1 MAEASF
7 LRSFTFNG
15 QKTSHL
21 FQIEKISI
29 PFLSKENEYYEVGN
43 TDGSNFFHTRISK
56 NSIKIDGYLLKDNSN
71 MTIYKIKDELVKI
84 LNTDEPVKL
93 VFDQLPDRYFNAIF
107 SGSVDHDVTNP
118 DQTSVS
124 LTFDVP
130 DGLAHQIEPN
140 TFTNVYSTSRNLI
153 LDSEYKKKDV
163 YLHQGVKLAE
173 EKHNGSSIVY
183 VDYREGIP
191 YGGSA
196 QDEYVWLPIQSM
208 NRRNLPE
215 LQVGQDVNFS
225 IEAKVL
231 AIDEDDTRPEA
242 GNLVLEEWS
251 VNPSKVLRTHFI
263 NIPKEVGDFKKYGKV
278 IKITDPNTKA
288 LNVNYGITGLDTII
302 HWSKPMLSLLPPLGA
317 TVTAPSVGANLYS
330 NSLDFGDYDYSTAP
344 NLMRT
349 IKFSDLSTMNTPTGT
364 VPTGVTDKG
373 DYFEI
378 DLTTMGVT
386 EAKVLWIPM
395 TPRPQ
400 IGKQYTY
407 SIELMCDEGE
417 MNEVYIRPYFR
428 NADGTGGVAFDS
440 ITKTVTSTWK
450 RYSRLGGKATDE
462 MVNSTVQAL
471 QFYFPPAVTRRK
483 LYIRYNIMV
492 QEGDQTSSQTTG
504 WKPNLLD
511 APYYLSKVP
520 LGENIA
526 DPKVKFPINTSEY
539 SVYIGY
545 NTENYV
551 DGETYTVTLKGTKPS
566 SERWGVYLD
575 RGRTAVGTMNPVEGK
590 IDEWELTFT
599 VNNSSVINILNIYQ
613 LPSSG
618 VGACKIDWIK
628 LEKGDTRTP
637 NISYYKYKG
646 FAPAPS
652 NNPKDYHWEYEPSYY
667 QAINY
672 EPSTTGISDLLKVQ
686 NNGTYKTTPRF
697 IFTTQGENGLVALA
711 KDDGSLLQFGNPE
724 EVDNV
729 TNVASQQVVS
739 WSFYGSQLPVNM
751 EVNAPIGSSTPYFS
765 NNPSTPNIIQGSW
778 NMDLDVDSALPV
790 WIPGETKEVWHGP
803 TLRHAIPLDSTGN
816 RNGEF
821 STHNRFRFYTPN
833 QKHRGRIEYVI
844 SDDNVENY
852 LGFVLRDSAITNTNM
867 VMECWYK
874 GKLLKSINVSR
885 KEFTKDFFEIN
896 MYRYKKS
903 LKWRLVQVKG
913 ITNNNTVIIDKQV
926 VFDYNLDEEDTTPI
940 KYWGVWTERYQNS
953 NYIRPFVTDT
963 QFRWISTPVVQNI
976 RNYFQDGDI
985 IEIDV
990 KSRQILVNGVINNE
1004 LNVVGNQ
1011 WGKFTLGLGETTI
1024 QPIVS
1029 SWANPAEVI
1038 CVVEESY
1045 L

>member
-1 MAEASF
+1 MPSNYNF
-7 LRSFTFNG
+7 LRTFTFND
-15 QKTSHL
+15 KETSHL
-21 FQIEKISI
+21 FQISKVNI
-29 PFLSKENEYYEVGN
+29 PFMSKQNEFFTVGN
-43 TDGSNFFHTRISK
+43 TDGKHFRNTRLGEYSIS
-56 NSIKIDGYLLKDNSN
+56 IDGFIIKDNTGVDVSSALDQLKLIIN
-71 MTIYKIKDELVKI
+71 S
-84 LNTDEPVKL
+84 DEPKKL
-93 VFDQLPDRYFNAIF
+93 IFDIFPDRYFNAIF
-107 SGSVDHDVTNP
+107 SGVQEYDATDTRYTP
-118 DQTSVS
+118 
-124 LTFDVP
+124 LTLVFDVP

-153 LDSEYKKKDV
+153 LDSEYQKKDV

-183 VDYREGIP
+183 VDYRDGIP

-231 AIDEDDTRPEA
+231 AIDEDDERPEA

-288 LNVNYGITGLDTII
+288 LNLNYGITGLNTII
-302 HWSKPMLSLLPPLGA
+302 HWSKPMISLLPPIGE
-317 TVTAPSVGANLYS
+317 TVTAPSVGAKAYS
-330 NSLDFGDYDYSTAP
+330 NSVDFGDYDYSGNP
-344 NLMRT
+344 NLMSVIKASDFRRDGDNDALISDVAYNSIRLTTQTVNNIKMYTQSNISSLVSGKTYTMSAKVKIEEGTTGNIDQIKLSYRKTAGGTILLSATATDIEVGKEIT
-349 IKFSDLSTMNTPTGT
+349 IKGTSVVNYAINDLSRFYLSVWVGDDINGSVIVSDIKIEEGSTATP
-364 VPTGVTDKG
+364 
-373 DYFEI
+373 Y
-378 DLTTMGVT
+378 
-386 EAKVLWIPM
+386 
-395 TPRPQ
+395 Q
-400 IGKQYTY
+400 
-407 SIELMCDEGE
+407 
-417 MNEVYIRPYFR
+417 
-428 NADGTGGVAFDS
+428 
-440 ITKTVTSTWK
+440 
-450 RYSRLGGKATDE
+450 
-462 MVNSTVQAL
+462 
-471 QFYFPPAVTRRK
+471 
-483 LYIRYNIMV
+483 
-492 QEGDQTSSQTTG
+492 
-504 WKPNLLD
+504 PNLLD
-511 APYYLSKVP
+511 TPYYLSKTP

-526 DPKVKFPINTSEY
+526 NKDIQFPIKTSEY
-539 SVYIGY
+539 LTYIARMI
-545 NTENYV
+545 EPFV
-551 DGETYTVTLKGTKPS
+551 VGETYTITIKATKPAS
-566 SERWGVYLD
+566 QTFMVYNSGVADTYYGNLK
-575 RGRTAVGTMNPVEGK
+575 PVEGLT
-590 IDEWELTFT
+590 DVWSLTFT
-599 VNNSSVINILNIYQ
+599 PSNVSSSNPSDLRIFQY
-613 LPSSG
+613 PSSTK
-618 VGACKIDWIK
+618 GAVQIDWLKI
-628 LEKGDTRTP
+628 EKGDTRTP
-637 NISYYKYKG
+637 NIPYYKYEG
-646 FAPAPS
+646 IAPAPS
-652 NNPKDYHWEYEPSYY
+652 NNPKDYHWAYDPSYY

-672 EPSTTGISDLLKVQ
+672 EASTTGISDLIKVK

-711 KDDGSLLQFGNPE
+711 KDDGSILQFGNPE

-729 TNVASQQVVS
+729 TNVVSQQVVS

-751 EVNAPIGSSTPYFS
+751 EVNTSIGSSTPYFS
-765 NNPSTPNIIQGSW
+765 NNPNTPNIIQGSW
-778 NMDLDVDSALPV
+778 NMELDVDSALPV
-790 WIPGETKEVWHGP
+790 WVPGETKEVWHGP
-803 TLRHAIPLDSTGN
+803 TLRHAIPLDSVGN

-852 LGFVLRDSAITNTNM
+852 LGFVLRDSATTNTNM

-874 GKLLKSINVSR
+874 GKLLKSIKVSR

-926 VFDYNLDEEDTTPI
+926 VFDYNLEEEDTTPI
-940 KYWGVWTERYQNS
+940 KYWGVWTGRYQNS

-1011 WGKFTLGLGETTI
+1011 WEKFTLGLGETII

-1038 CVVEESY
+1038 CIVEESY

>member
-1 MAEASF
+1 MPSNYNF
-7 LRSFTFNG
+7 LRTFTFDG
-15 QKTSHL
+15 QETSHL
-21 FQIEKISI
+21 FQISKVNI
-29 PFLSKENEYYEVGN
+29 PFMSKQNEFFTVGN
-43 TDGSNFFHTRISK
+43 TDGKHFRNTRLGDYSIS
-56 NSIKIDGYLLKDNSN
+56 IDGFIIKDNTGLDVSTALDQLKLIIN
-71 MTIYKIKDELVKI
+71 S
-84 LNTDEPVKL
+84 DEPKKL
-93 VFDQLPDRYFNAIF
+93 IFDIFPDRYFNAIF
-107 SGSVDHDVTNP
+107 SGVQEYDATDLRYTPVTL
-118 DQTSVS
+118 V
-124 LTFDVP
+124 FDVP
-130 DGLAHQIEPN
+130 DALAHQIEPN
-140 TFTNVYSTSRNLI
+140 SFTNVYSTSRNLV
-153 LDSEYKKKDV
+153 LDSEYQKKDV

-215 LQVGQDVNFS
+215 LEVGQDVNFS

-231 AIDEDDTRPEA
+231 AIDEADGRPEA

-288 LNVNYGITGLDTII
+288 LNLNYGITGLNTLI
-302 HWSKPMLSLLPPLGA
+302 HWSKPMISLLPPIGE
-317 TVTAPSVGANLYS
+317 TVTAPSVGAKAYS
-330 NSLDFGDYDYSTAP
+330 NSVDFGDYDYSGNP
-344 NLMRT
+344 NLMRVIKASDFIIDSDVSLSDVGYNSIRLTSQGVHRLYARTSNNVPSLVSGKTYTISAKVKLEEGITGNIDKIRICYRKLNSDTILLSATTKGVEVGKEIT
-349 IKFSDLSTMNTPTGT
+349 IKGTGI
-364 VPTGVTDKG
+364 VN
-373 DYFEI
+373 YEI
-378 DLTTMGVT
+378 TDLTRFYLSIDT
-386 EAKVLWIPM
+386 EIGTKINGSMIVSDVKIEEGSTA
-395 TPRPQ
+395 TPYQ
-400 IGKQYTY
+400 
-407 SIELMCDEGE
+407 
-417 MNEVYIRPYFR
+417 
-428 NADGTGGVAFDS
+428 
-440 ITKTVTSTWK
+440 
-450 RYSRLGGKATDE
+450 
-462 MVNSTVQAL
+462 
-471 QFYFPPAVTRRK
+471 
-483 LYIRYNIMV
+483 
-492 QEGDQTSSQTTG
+492 
-504 WKPNLLD
+504 PNLLD
-511 APYYLSKVP
+511 KPYYLSKIP
-520 LGENIA
+520 LGENILKPA
-526 DPKVKFPINTSEY
+526 SFPINTTEY
-539 SVYIGY
+539 MAAKFTP
-545 NTENYV
+545 NEPYV
-551 DGETYTVTLKGTKPS
+551 QGQKYTFTMKASKPS
-566 SERWGVYLD
+566 TQTFGIYL
-575 RGRTAVGTMNPVEGK
+575 RAGSLPAGNMVPVEGLL
-590 IDEWELTFT
+590 DVWQLTFEIT
-599 VNNSSVINILNIYQ
+599 QSHIDGRANALNVFQ
-613 LPSSG
+613 LPQSTKG
-618 VGACKIDWIK
+618 TVTIEWAK

-637 NISYYKYKG
+637 NIPYYKYEG
-646 FAPAPS
+646 IAPAPS
-652 NNPKDYHWEYEPSYY
+652 NNPKDYHWTYDPSYY
-667 QAINY
+667 QAITY
-672 EPSTTGISDLLKVQ
+672 EASTTGISDLIKVK

-711 KDDGSLLQFGNPE
+711 KDDGSILQFGNPE

-729 TNVASQQVVS
+729 TNVVSQQVVS

-751 EVNAPIGSSTPYFS
+751 EVNTPIGSSTPYFS
-765 NNPSTPNIIQGSW
+765 NNPNTPNIIQGSW
-778 NMDLDVDSALPV
+778 NMELDVDSALPV
-790 WIPGETKEVWHGP
+790 WVPGETKEVWHGP

-852 LGFVLRDSAITNTNM
+852 LGFVLRDSATTNTNM

-874 GKLLKSINVSR
+874 GKLLKSIKVSR

-926 VFDYNLDEEDTTPI
+926 VFDYNLEEEDTTPI
-940 KYWGVWTERYQNS
+940 KYWGVWTGRYQNS

-1011 WGKFTLGLGETTI
+1011 WEKFTLDLGETII

-1038 CVVEESY
+1038 CIVEESY

>member
-1 MAEASF
+1 MPSNYDF
-7 LRSFTFNG
+7 LRTFTFNG
-15 QKTSHL
+15 KETNHL
-21 FQIEKISI
+21 FQIAKVNI
-29 PFLSKENEYYEVGN
+29 PFMSKENEFFTVGN
-43 TDGSNFFHTRISK
+43 TDGKHFRNTRLGEYSIS
-56 NSIKIDGYLLKDNSN
+56 IDGFVIKDNTGLDVSSALDQLKLIIN
-71 MTIYKIKDELVKI
+71 S
-84 LNTDEPVKL
+84 DEPKKL
-93 VFDQLPDRYFNAIF
+93 IFDIFPDRYFNAIF
-107 SGSVDHDVTNP
+107 SGVQEYDATDLRYTP
-118 DQTSVS
+118 
-124 LTFDVP
+124 LTLVFDVP

-153 LDSEYKKKDV
+153 LDSEYQKKDV

-183 VDYREGIP
+183 VDYRDGIP

-330 NSLDFGDYDYSTAP
+330 NSLDFGEYD
-344 NLMRT
+344 
-349 IKFSDLSTMNTPTGT
+349 
-364 VPTGVTDKG
+364 
-373 DYFEI
+373 
-378 DLTTMGVT
+378 
-386 EAKVLWIPM
+386 
-395 TPRPQ
+395 
-400 IGKQYTY
+400 
-407 SIELMCDEGE
+407 
-417 MNEVYIRPYFR
+417 
-428 NADGTGGVAFDS
+428 
-440 ITKTVTSTWK
+440 
-450 RYSRLGGKATDE
+450 
-462 MVNSTVQAL
+462 
-471 QFYFPPAVTRRK
+471 
-483 LYIRYNIMV
+483 
-492 QEGDQTSSQTTG
+492 
-504 WKPNLLD
+504 
-511 APYYLSKVP
+511 
-520 LGENIA
+520 
-526 DPKVKFPINTSEY
+526 
-539 SVYIGY
+539 
-545 NTENYV
+545 
-551 DGETYTVTLKGTKPS
+551 
-566 SERWGVYLD
+566 
-575 RGRTAVGTMNPVEGK
+575 
-590 IDEWELTFT
+590 
-599 VNNSSVINILNIYQ
+599 
-613 LPSSG
+613 
-618 VGACKIDWIK
+618 
-628 LEKGDTRTP
+628 
-637 NISYYKYKG
+637 
-646 FAPAPS
+646 
-652 NNPKDYHWEYEPSYY
+652 PSYY
-667 QAINY
+667 QAISY

-729 TNVASQQVVS
+729 TNVVSQQVVS

-765 NNPSTPNIIQGSW
+765 NNPNTPNIIQGSW

-816 RNGEF
+816 RDGEF

-852 LGFVLRDSAITNTNM
+852 LGFVLRDSATTNTNM

-874 GKLLKSINVSR
+874 GKLLKSIKVSR

-903 LKWRLVQVKG
+903 LKWRLVQIKG

-940 KYWGVWTERYQNS
+940 KYWGVWTGRYQNS

-1011 WGKFTLGLGETTI
+1011 WEKFTLGLGETTI